1 MKLKIH
7 NTQISCLT
15 HETMINH
22 SETIDLPPNSEYIA
36 PSMVEKFSHEGEVV
50 ILESIPNIIEKHDV
64 LVPKILVKV

>member
-1 MKLKIH
+1 
-7 NTQISCLT
+7 
-15 HETMINH
+15 MINH

-36 PSMVEKFSHEGEVV
+36 PSMVENFSHEGEVV